1 MPATTIKDW
10 ITHVKDKPIPVLS
23 RTLDN
28 LQQKCKLD
36 NAPLNDIVDIVEQDP
51 GLTAQLLRY
60 CNHSDGHRLQ
70 KEIISVQQ
78 AIMLVGMDQ
87 LSTIA
92 STLPRLE
99 KTLSET
105 AQNQV
110 LRTFCRANHA
120 GQQAVYWA
128 QQRRDMTPDEVFAAT
143 QLHYLGEM
151 ILAIH
156 APEQLL
162 AAFKLRRE
170 KNISSEEA
178 QYIALGFTL
187 DQLSLAIAE
196 AWQLPLLVREA
207 LQSENASNP
216 RGFSIMM
223 AVQLSRVA
231 TIDWYSGKMMG
242 IYEHMSELLK
252 ISIADIS
259 RQSHKLAIEIAQTNQ
274 YKGVLQAAALL
285 PRLQNVEEPKQ
296 LKQTIAQDYQADI
309 CLMPQVSIL
318 RATMEKLRNAVKARQ
333 DKSKL
338 LNICLQGLHDGIG
351 LNRVVFATLDSEQ
364 DHLSATASIGTDND
378 PVFNQFSINLQ
389 EKDIFKLLLKKSQ
402 AICINDS
409 NRNKF
414 WALVPEEFQKII
426 GTNSFVAMSIFMNN
440 SPIGIIYADRH
451 TSSCQVDDSSYQYF
465 KKLCRSYSDAVV
477 MAEQVH

>member
-1 MPATTIKDW
+1 MPATTITDW

-23 RTLDN
+23 RTLDI

-51 GLTAQLLRY
+51 GLTAQLLRH

-78 AIMLVGMDQ
+78 AIMLVGMNQ
-87 LSTIA
+87 LSNIA
-92 STLPRLE
+92 KTLPRLE

-110 LRTFCRANHA
+110 LRTFCRATHA
-120 GQQAVYWA
+120 GFQAVYWA
-128 QQRRDMTPDEVFAAT
+128 KLRRDMTPDEVFAAT
-143 QLHYLGEM
+143 QLHFLGEM

-178 QYIALGFTL
+178 QYITLGFTL

-216 RGFSIMM
+216 RGFGIMM
-223 AVQLSRVA
+223 AVQLSRSA
-231 TIDWYSGKMMG
+231 TIDWYSEKMTG
-242 IYEHMSELLK
+242 IYEHMSELLNT
-252 ISIADIS
+252 SINDIS
-259 RQSHKLAIEIAQTNQ
+259 RQSHKLAIEIAQNNQ
-274 YKGVLQAAALL
+274 FEGVLQAATLL
-285 PRLQNVEEPKQ
+285 PRVQSKETPSQV
-296 LKQTIAQDYQADI
+296 KQTISKDYQADI

-318 RATMEKLRNAVKARQ
+318 RATMEKLRDAVKTRQ
-333 DKSKL
+333 DESNL

-351 LNRVVFATLDSEQ
+351 LNRVVFAKLDSKHHQ
-364 DHLSATASIGTDND
+364 LSASVSIGTDND
-378 PVFNQFSINLQ
+378 PVFNQFSIALQ
-389 EKDIFKLLLKKSQ
+389 EKDLFGMLLKKSQ

-414 WALVPEEFQKII
+414 WALVPEKFQKII
-426 GTNSFVAMSIFMNN
+426 GTNSFVAMSIFLNN
-440 SPIGIIYADRH
+440 IPVGIMYADRH
-451 TSSCQVDDSSYQYF
+451 TSSCQVDESSYQYF

-477 MAEQVH
+477 KTAQVH

>member
-23 RTLDN
+23 RTASQIQN
-28 LQQKCKLD
+28 LCSRD
-36 NAPLNDIVDIVEQDP
+36 DAPIQEIVAIVEQDP
-51 GLTAQLLRY
+51 GLTAQLLRQ
-60 CNHSDGHRLQ
+60 CNHTEGHKLDR
-70 KEIISVQQ
+70 EITSVQQ
-78 AIMLVGMDQ
+78 SIMLVGTER
-87 LSTIA
+87 LGVIA
-92 STLPRLE
+92 KGLPILE
-99 KTLSET
+99 KNLS
-105 AQNQV
+105 AQAQQQV

-120 GQQAVYWA
+120 GRQAVYWA

-178 QYIALGFTL
+178 QYISLGFTL

-196 AWQLPLLVREA
+196 AWQLPLLVCEA
-207 LQSENASNP
+207 LQSENANNP

-223 AVQLSRVA
+223 AVQLSRIA
-231 TIDWYSGKMMG
+231 TIDWYSEKMTG

-252 ISIADIS
+252 ISMADIS
-259 RQSHKLAIEIAQTNQ
+259 RQTHKLAVDIAQANQ
-274 YKGVLQAAALL
+274 YQGVLQAATLL
-285 PRLQNVEEPKQ
+285 PRLQDIETPSQV
-296 LKQTIAQDYQADI
+296 KQTIAEDYQADI
-309 CLMPQVSIL
+309 CLMPQVNIL
-318 RATMEKLRNAVKARQ
+318 RATMEKLRSAVKTRQ

-364 DHLSATASIGTDND
+364 DHLSAAASIGSDND

-389 EKDIFKLLLKKSQ
+389 EKDIFRLLLEKSQ

-414 WALVPEEFQKII
+414 WTLVPEEFQKLI
-426 GTNSFVAMSIFMNN
+426 GTNSFVAMSIFLNTT
-440 SPIGIIYADRH
+440 PVGIMYADRH
-451 TSSCQVDDSSYQYF
+451 TSSC
-465 KKLCRSYSDAVV
+465 
-477 MAEQVH
+477 